1 MSEVVE
7 PVQPVVEAGAD
18 ACVEAPAH
26 PPLLFDLPLAA
37 GRKAVDDVQ
46 SGQIAEPAVDEE

>member
-1 MSEVVE
+1 MSDVVE
-7 PVQPVVEAGAD
+7 PVQPVLEAAAD